1 MDREFIFIRYK
12 NKRYPR
18 ASEKEKKIYN
28 LGFIKI
34 KIICA
39 LK

>member
-18 ASEKEKKIYN
+18 ASEKEKKC
-28 LGFIKI
+28 
-34 KIICA
+34 IIWA
-39 LK
+39 SSKLK